1 MKTKN
6 ITISLLAGL
15 AMITTFSYGADY
27 DRVKVSEETYKKMFG
42 KREMKEAK
50 TDPELAETMK
60 RFVYGD
66 IVKQCKLPD
75 DTRQLVTIVIL
86 ATNQHESA
94 LKKAV
99 KGALKTGVTP
109 LQIREAIYHVAPY
122 IGFGRAFEALDE
134 INDVFKDKKIKL
146 PLENQGT
153 VTEETRFKKGLD
165 IQVKTFG
172 DRILKG
178 RESSPADLMHIQ
190 DNLASFCFGDTYT
203 RGTFDMKMRELLT
216 MSALAALGT
225 EPQLKGHIAGNFAV
239 GNSRETIIGA
249 FTAALP
255 YIGFPRTL
263 NAIRCLEEVEAG
275 MKKSQP
281 VETKKAKT
289 EAYSVPPKE
298 EIIDQLKKLG
308 GAVMPLGDINP
319 YNKYFT
325 GTTYLAKLTDE
336 KLPVA
341 NVTFVNGA
349 HTFWHI
355 HNKSCQVLVAESGR
369 GYYQIWGQEPKE
381 LLPGQT
387 VTIPEGT
394 KHWHG
399 AAPNTMFQHISIMND
414 RKDVSTDWLEP
425 VKEEEFN
432 KLK

>member
-1 MKTKN
+1 MNICKN
-6 ITISLLAGL
+6 GLFKSALLMSLVATSAFAG
-15 AMITTFSYGADY
+15 DY
-27 DRVKVSEETYKKMFG
+27 DRIKVSDETYSNMFG

-50 TDPELAETMK
+50 NDPELANTMK

-134 INDVFKDKKIKL
+134 INEVFKDKKIKL

-178 RESSPADLMHIQ
+178 RENSPKDLMHIQ
-190 DNLASFCFGDTYT
+190 DNLAAFCFGDTYT

-263 NAIRCLEEVEAG
+263 NAIRCLEEVEAS
-275 MKKSQP
+275 MKKSS
-281 VETKKAKT
+281 TKIAKT
-289 EAYSVPPKE
+289 SSKELTEE
-298 EIIDQLKKLG
+298 EIIEGLKKEG
-308 GAVMPLGDINP
+308 GAIFPIGNLNPL
-319 YNKYFT
+319 NKYFT
-325 GTTYLAKLTDE
+325 GTTYVSPLTNE
-336 KLPVA
+336 KIHAA

-349 HTFWHI
+349 HTFWHV

-381 LLPGQT
+381 LLPGQSA
-387 VTIPEGT
+387 TIPEGT

-399 AAPNTMFQHISIMND
+399 AAPNTMFQHISIMDNRD
-414 RKDVSTDWLEP
+414 DITTDWLEP
-425 VKEEEFN
+425 VADKDYN

>member
-1 MKTKN
+1 MNNKL
-6 ITISLLAGL
+6 ITMSIL
-15 AMITTFSYGADY
+15 TFSLFATSTNAADF
-27 DRVKVSEETYKKMFG
+27 DRIKVSDEIYSKMFG
-42 KREMKEAK
+42 KMEMKEAK
-50 TDPELAETMK
+50 NDPELANTMK

-66 IVKQCKLPD
+66 IVMQCKLPE

-86 ATNQHESA
+86 ATNQNESA

-99 KGALKTGVTP
+99 KGALNTGVTP

-134 INDVFKDKKIKL
+134 INDIFKDKKIKL

-153 VTEETRFKKGLD
+153 VTEENRFKKGLE

-172 DRILKG
+172 DRILKS
-178 RESSPADLMHIQ
+178 RESSPKDLMHIQ
-190 DNLASFCFGDTYT
+190 DNLAAFCFGDTYT

-239 GNSRETIIGA
+239 GNTRETIIGA

-281 VETKKAKT
+281 VNDKKPKT
-289 EAYSVPPKE
+289 EKYSVPPKE
-298 EIIDQLKKLG
+298 EIIDQLNKLG

-325 GTTYLAKLTDE
+325 GTTYLYSVSKDLH
-336 KLPVA
+336 VG

-355 HNKSCQVLVAESGR
+355 HHKSCQVLVPQSGR

-381 LLPGQT
+381 LLPGQSA
-387 VTIPEGT
+387 TIPEGT

-399 AAPNTMFQHISIMND
+399 AAPDTMFQHLSIMSE
-414 RKDVSTDWLEP
+414 RKDVSTEWMEP
-425 VKEEEFN
+425 VSEEEFN